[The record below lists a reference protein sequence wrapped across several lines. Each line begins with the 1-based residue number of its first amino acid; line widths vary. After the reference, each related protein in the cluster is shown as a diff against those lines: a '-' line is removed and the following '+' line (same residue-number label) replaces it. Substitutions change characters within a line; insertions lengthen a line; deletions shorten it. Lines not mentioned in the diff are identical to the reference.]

1 MYTQCAECD
10 SILPVGAA
18 ELALAHGQ
26 VRCGSCGAVFF
37 ALEALCEELD
47 INGHVRTCFH
57 SERPPTLNQ
66 PGSGDSLIDDL
77 FLSRPPE
84 LADDPIADDELPLP
98 LPRQLRPPPP
108 KPRRRALLWGGAA
121 AVLLITLGAQW
132 GWQERQRLARDPLWR
147 PWLERT
153 CAVLGCRVPLA
164 AALEQVRLVGRNIRP
179 HPSVAGALIIS
190 AAMQNQA
197 PYPQRWPTVEIALS
211 NLNGHPIAMRRFAP
225 HEYLDADADAD
236 PDSGMPPGTLFPLV
250 FEVVDPG
257 EDAVAFEFAFR

>member
-1 MYTQCAECD
+1 MHTQCAECD
-10 SILPVGAA
+10 TILPVSAA

-47 INGHVRTCFH
+47 INGYVRTCFH
-57 SERPPTLNQ
+57 SERPPTLNR

-77 FLSRPPE
+77 FLSQPPE
-84 LADDPIADDELPLP
+84 LPADPIDDEGPPLP
-98 LPRQLRPPPP
+98 LPRRLRPPAP
-108 KPRRRALLWGGAA
+108 KPRLRTLLWSGAA
-121 AVLLITLGAQW
+121 AVLLIALAAQW
-132 GWQERQRLARDPLWR
+132 GSQQRERLARDPLWR
-147 PWLERT
+147 PWLERA
-153 CAVLGCRVPLA
+153 CAVLSCQVPLA
-164 AALEQVRLVGRNIRP
+164 AELDQVRLVGRNIRP

-211 NLNGHPIAMRRFAP
+211 NLNGRPIAMRRFAP
-225 HEYLDADADAD
+225 HEYVDGDAGL
-236 PDSGMPPGTLFPLV
+236 DSGMPPGTLFPLV